1 MAKKSQVIAAV
12 YDTDSDAGR
21 VVGRSLKSLRE
32 SVGLT
37 QKQMAERLCIGQ
49 AAVSKIEAR
58 GDVQISSL
66 QKYVEALGAALRIEA
81 AFPTDGELAS
91 RLRTELSIDTLN
103 SHQLV
108 LPIFGDDHCIVE
120 EARDFVLSI
129 RPQYSEKIM
138 EGRKT
143 VELRRRFP
151 MSTSKGSIVYI
162 YSTSP
167 VRAMVGSAQISDVIK
182 MPVAEIWKQYS
193 DCAFIKKEDFDV
205 YFSGVTEGYAL
216 EFSNV
221 RPLPR
226 PLKLNELRER
236 FGFQPPQSFLYAKPD
251 LRRALKDEYTNVSD

>member
-1 MAKKSQVIAAV
+1 MAQKSQVVAAV

-81 AFPTDGELAS
+81 AFPASGELAL
-91 RLRTELSIDTLN
+91 RLRTELNLNTLE

-108 LPIFGDDHCIVE
+108 LPIFGDDCI
-120 EARDFVLSI
+120 ADSSRDVVLSI

-138 EGRKT
+138 EGKKT

-167 VRAMVGSAQISDVIK
+167 VRAMVGSAEISDVIK
-182 MPVAEIWKQYS
+182 MSVADIWEQYS

-205 YFSGVTEGYAL
+205 YFSGVEEGYAL

-251 LRRALKDEYTNVSD
+251 LRRALKDEYANVSD